1 MAPSV
6 ADVKNALTNALPVSK
21 ILQVTPDDKTT
32 EDPRDSNL
40 HRAIHS
46 HPYGGAANLRD
57 VFTNQGELMLRPFQ
71 SL

>member
-6 ADVKNALTNALPVSK
+6 SDVRAVGVSMLATKNT
-21 ILQVTPDDKTT
+21 QVTPDDKIT

-46 HPYGGAANLRD
+46 HPMGGAANLRD
-57 VFTNQGELMLRPFQ
+57 VFTNQGE
-71 SL
+71 